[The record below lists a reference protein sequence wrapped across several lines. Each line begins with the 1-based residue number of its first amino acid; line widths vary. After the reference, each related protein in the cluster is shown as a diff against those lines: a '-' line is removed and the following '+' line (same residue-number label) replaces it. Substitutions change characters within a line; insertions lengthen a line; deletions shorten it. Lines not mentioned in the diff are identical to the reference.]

1 MRAKFSSVAA
11 LTICL
16 LFLTSG
22 AFAQI
27 IPVANF
33 SFETL
38 PSEGLNNSCGG
49 TCAYSTGEGIPDW
62 TTTGFYTGQWIPG
75 GYAGNPP
82 AYNGNYLAYSNGG
95 TISQN
100 VAVVIAGGTY
110 TLQVEMLQ
118 RTDLP
123 LDGVAQLTVNGVV
136 VATATGTSGGPGT
149 WSDWTAHF
157 TATPAEAGKVLG
169 ILLTANG
176 AQGDFDDV
184 RLNLPERSNVALL
197 LGFGICNL
205 AAVFGFRRKL
215 I

>member
-1 MRAKFSSVAA
+1 VRAKFSSVAA

-82 AYNGNYLAYSNGG
+82 AYLGDYLAYTNGG

-118 RTDLP
+118 RTDAP

-149 WSDWTAHF
+149 WSDWTARF
-157 TATPAEAGKVLG
+157 TATPGEAGEELG
-169 ILLTANG
+169 ILLSANG
-176 AQGDFDDV
+176 VQGDFDDI
-184 RLNLPERSNVALL
+184 RLNLPERSNLVLL
-197 LGFGICNL
+197 LGFVIFNL

>member
-22 AFAQI
+22 GFAQI

-49 TCAYSTGEGIPDW
+49 TCAYSTGEAIPGW
-62 TTTGFYTGQWIPG
+62 TTIGSDGQWIPG

-82 AYNGNYLAYSNGG
+82 AYLGNYLAYSNGG

-118 RTDLP
+118 RTDWP
-123 LDGVAQLTVNGVV
+123 LTGVAQLTVNGVV
-136 VATATGTSGGPGT
+136 VATATGTSGGSGT

-157 TATPAEAGKVLG
+157 TATPAEAGKELG

-176 AQGDFDDV
+176 AQGDFDDI
-184 RLNLPERSNVALL
+184 RLNLPERSNVASL
-197 LGFGICNL
+197 LGFGIFNL
-205 AAVFGFRRKL
+205 AAVFGVRRKL